1 MVIRAAADRPDHV
14 RLGGAR
20 CAGDYASGIVEPV
33 YRSIVGLARTVF
45 FAQGLKFDVRGAERI
60 PAAGGAVI
68 AINHTGYMDFTYA
81 GLPARTPKRYIR
93 FMAKKEVFDNGVSGP
108 IMRALRHIP
117 VDRSAG
123 ADSYKAAV
131 EYLRRG
137 ELVGVYPEATISR
150 SFEIKGF
157 KSGAARMAIEA
168 GVPIIPMVI
177 WGAQRVW
184 TKGYPKRLGRTNTPI
199 RIAVGEPIQPPHPEG
214 DISEAAATLTDRLRE
229 TMQQMLAELQ
239 QGYEHEPGAYWVP
252 ARLGGG
258 APTLEEA
265 DAMDAA
271 DAAAKAARA
280 EAAKRDSA
288 ASDGTE
294 G

>member
-1 MVIRAAADRPDHV
+1 M
-14 RLGGAR
+14 
-20 CAGDYASGIVEPV
+20 EPF
-33 YRSIVGLARTVF
+33 YRSIIGLARTVF
-45 FAQGLKFDVRGAERI
+45 FAQGLKFDVRGSERI
-60 PAAGGAVI
+60 PPVGGAVI

-81 GLPARTPKRYIR
+81 GLPPRATKRYIR
-93 FMAKKEVFDNGVSGP
+93 FMAKKEVFDNGISGP
-108 IMRALRHIP
+108 IMRAMRHIP
-117 VDRSAG
+117 VDRAAG
-123 ADSYKAAV
+123 ADSYTAALD
-131 EYLRRG
+131 YLRRG

-184 TKGYPKRLGRTNTPI
+184 TKGHPKRLGRTNTPI
-199 RIAVGEPIQPPHPEG
+199 RIQVGAPIASPPAQG
-214 DISEAAATLTDRLRE
+214 DITAAATELTERLRA
-229 TMQQMLAELQ
+229 TMQQMLIELQ

-265 DAMDAA
+265 DTMDAA
-271 DAAAKAARA
+271 DASAKAASRR
-280 EAAKRDSA
+280 ESA
-288 ASDGTE
+288 AGGAE
-294 G
+294 R